1 MIKSKKINNIN
12 IYSDRQSS
20 DDCSNDYSD
29 NYRTAAFDVYLNLLN
44 SFESK
49 ELFLLESLG
58 PKSVDSKKSMIGI
71 LPILKIE
78 VTDCFIT
85 ITGNTAL
92 LGWCKTLFVEQKLI
106 ETTISFLRY
115 QLLERSEVWEYLRFL
130 DAHFKTS
137 DGGVLAFATF
147 GYNTIHYIENI
158 AGYVQGDMPDIT
170 LTCYSTY
177 IEFGEGQVTLHQYEF
192 IGAEAI
198 NISQITP
205 HFTITTRPYEFAPSH
220 SFVVKRET
228 SKNEYI
234 QKART
239 ALNHVAKGNVYQIQ
253 VGQKILVESDI
264 SPLEVYARLRLMNPS
279 PYMYL
284 FNCGGNELI
293 GASPESYICIEG
305 DEITMRP
312 IAGTLAKS
320 KIATKDEAIKEFR
333 SNPKEKAEHMMLVD
347 LCRNDLCRV
356 ASPESLEV
364 SGLMLIEEYSHVYH
378 MVTTVKACISKGLD
392 KYDVIKASFPAGTMT
407 GAPKIRAIELIS
419 ELEDSAR
426 GVYAGALGII
436 GLGTNFVNTALCIRT
451 AVERNGTYSLR
462 ASAGIVS
469 DSKVEDEYAETL
481 HKMGSIFKA
490 ITNEEISC
498 HVM

>member
-12 IYSDRQSS
+12 IHSDRH
-20 DDCSNDYSD
+20 CSNDYRHD
-29 NYRTAAFDVYLNLLN
+29 YRTVAFDVYLNLLKTFN
-44 SFESK
+44 SK
-49 ELFLLESLG
+49 EMFLLESLG
-58 PKSVDSKKSMIGI
+58 PKSIDSKKSMIGI

-78 VTDCFIT
+78 ITDCIIT
-85 ITGNTAL
+85 ITGNKTL
-92 LGWCKTLFVEQKLI
+92 LDRYRALFVEEELI
-106 ETTISFLRY
+106 EATVSYLRY
-115 QLLERSEVWEYLRFL
+115 QLFERSEVWKYLRAL
-130 DAHFKTS
+130 DDHFKTS
-137 DGGVLAFATF
+137 EGGILAFATF

-158 AGYVQGDMPDIT
+158 AGYVEGDMPDIA

-192 IGAEAI
+192 IGTEAI

-205 HFTITTRPYEFAPSH
+205 HFTITTRPYECAPRN

-228 SKNEYI
+228 SKSAYI

-239 ALNHVAKGNVYQIQ
+239 ALDHVAKGDVYQIQ
-253 VGQKILVESDI
+253 VGQQILVESDI
-264 SPLEVYARLRLMNPS
+264 SPLDVYARLRLMNPS

-284 FNCGGNELI
+284 FHCGGNEVI

-320 KIATKDEAIKEFR
+320 KMATKDEAINEFR
-333 SNPKEKAEHMMLVD
+333 SNSKEKAEHMMLVD
-347 LCRNDLCRV
+347 LCRNDLSRV
-356 ASPESLEV
+356 ASPKSLEV

-378 MVTTVKACISKGLD
+378 MVSTTKAHMRKGLD
-392 KYDVIKASFPAGTMT
+392 KYDVIQASFPAGTMT
-407 GAPKIRAIELIS
+407 GTPKIRAIELIF

-469 DSKVEDEYAETL
+469 DSKIEDEYAETL

-490 ITNEEISC
+490 ITQEEISC